1 MDDSFF
7 ASDLLSELQAADAD
21 YSPNS
26 PQSDYSMTRSSDDDQ
41 ESDNC
46 GAVNLS
52 VREEDEAEE
61 NFIDLF
67 MRQTCRCH
75 FGLSGRACSCQFSRE
90 VIATSRMNCREMSK
104 EELDLVILSHL

>member
-7 ASDLLSELQAADAD
+7 ASNLLSEFQAG
-21 YSPNS
+21 PNS

-61 NFIDLF
+61 NFIDVF
-67 MRQTCRCH
+67 MRK
-75 FGLSGRACSCQFSRE
+75 
-90 VIATSRMNCREMSK
+90 VIAT
-104 EELDLVILSHL
+104 LA